1 VAKIIDKINKR
12 PRKCLGF
19 KTPHQLF
26 IGDNQHVALASWIR
40 ECFSKDSREIFEH
53 FKFGEFIAQ
62 LSDANL
68 LYKAVQ
74 QIKGADLRPEAVSNH
89 DMGLVFEELK

>member
-26 IGDNQHVALASWIR
+26 IGDNQHVALAS
-40 ECFSKDSREIFEH
+40 
-53 FKFGEFIAQ
+53 
-62 LSDANL
+62 
-68 LYKAVQ
+68 
-74 QIKGADLRPEAVSNH
+74 
-89 DMGLVFEELK
+89 